1 MLRLLHRRADEVAP
15 LGPRA
20 VVVLHVLETEQ
31 VLQHEPR
38 QARALADAAVRDDR
52 AVALDAL
59 VGVELLQVG
68 DVLERPIVVA
78 VLAPGNALRAWNVSA
93 ALAGLRQS
101 GRRENLAREFRGAA
115 DVHQG

>member
-38 QARALADAAVRDDR
+38 EARALADAAVRDDR
-52 AVALDAL
+52 RVALDAL
-59 VGVELLQVG
+59 IGVELLQ
-68 DVLERPIVVA
+68 LILAPERPVVVA
-78 VLAPGNALRAWNVSA
+78 VLAPGNALRAGDVSS
-93 ALAGLRQS
+93 ALASFRQP
-101 GRRENLAREFRGAA
+101 GRRENLAGEFRGAA
-115 DVHQG
+115 